1 MNIAGV
7 GFINPVSDGYF
18 EMNEKENAGGYFE
31 KAFQLSGSQSEKQLL
46 PGKIT
51 LC

>member
-1 MNIAGV
+1 MNNAGV
-7 GFINPVSDGYF
+7 DFINPGSDQYS
-18 EMNEKENAGGYFE
+18 EKNEKENARGYFE

-46 PGKIT
+46 QEKIT

>member
-1 MNIAGV
+1 LPALLSLIRAV
-7 GFINPVSDGYF
+7 PSILKK
-18 EMNEKENAGGYFE
+18 NEKENARGYFE

-46 PGKIT
+46 QEKIT